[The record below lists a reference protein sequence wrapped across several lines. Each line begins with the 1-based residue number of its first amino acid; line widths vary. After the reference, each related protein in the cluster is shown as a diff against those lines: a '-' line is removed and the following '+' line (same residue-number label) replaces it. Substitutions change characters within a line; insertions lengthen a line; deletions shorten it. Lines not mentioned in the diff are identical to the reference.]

1 MKKGILSHYCCCGKT
16 VYTRHTTFIDNNRLL
31 AIAPFTAETANTIF
45 CDGILV
51 VVAPEF
57 EKEAQPFLELLKT
70 QCRENATASITDLI
84 IENKIFQRHT
94 ATTGTPCAVYVVGN
108 IGHSTLHPIDI
119 ENISVR
125 KV

>member
-16 VYTRHTTFIDNNRLL
+16 VYTRHTTFIDSNILL

-45 CDGILV
+45 CDGILI

-57 EKEAQPFLELLKT
+57 ETDTQSFLEQLKK
-70 QCRENATASITDLI
+70 QCTECDTASITDLI
-84 IENKIFQRHT
+84 IENKIFQSHT
-94 ATTGTPCAVYVVGN
+94 AMTGTPCAVYVVGN

-119 ENISVR
+119 ENISLR

>member
-31 AIAPFTAETANTIF
+31 TIAPLTAETANTIF

-57 EKEAQPFLELLKT
+57 EKEAQPFLEQLKK
-70 QCRENATASITDLI
+70 QCTECDTASITDLI
-84 IENKIFQRHT
+84 IENKIFQSHT
-94 ATTGTPCAVYVVGN
+94 ATTGTPCAVYVIGN
-108 IGHSTLHPIDI
+108 ISHSTLRPIDI
-119 ENISVR
+119 ENISLR